1 MALILELEER
11 HGDLVGE
18 QAIQTLGLTKDY
30 GQGRGIFDLNLE
42 VEPGEVFGFI
52 GPNGAGKTTT
62 IRLLMDF
69 ARPDRGSARL
79 LGLDSVRESIQIKKL
94 VGYLPGEL
102 PLYPGATVGQI
113 LGLLASMRG
122 GIDQATIRDLA
133 GRLELDLG
141 RRYRELSHGNKQ
153 KVWLVQ
159 AFMHRPRLVI
169 LDEPTLGLDPL
180 MQMVFRQLVSEA
192 TQNGATVFLS
202 SHVLAEVQMLCSRI
216 ALINQGRLLR
226 VGTLA
231 DLRELRLHRV
241 EAIVERDLNRAA
253 FEAIAGVSDLTI
265 EDHHL
270 RCTVRGAFAPV
281 IAALDEAT
289 VVELDSEELSLEEL
303 FLASYAKPSN

>member
-1 MALILELEER
+1 MTPIPTQRGWVSEF
-11 HGDLVGE
+11 
-18 QAIQTLGLTKDY
+18 AIHTSGLTKDY
-30 GQGRGIFDLNLE
+30 GQGRGIFDLNLDIAA
-42 VEPGEVFGFI
+42 GEVFGFI

-69 ARPDRGSARL
+69 TRPARGSAQL
-79 LGLDSVRESIQIKKL
+79 LGLDSVKDSIQIKKL
-94 VGYLPGEL
+94 VGFLPGEL
-102 PLYPGATVGQI
+102 PIYPGATVAQI

-122 GIDQATIRDLA
+122 GVDERIIRDLA
-133 GRLELDLG
+133 GQLQLELG
-141 RRYRELSHGNKQ
+141 RKYRELSHGNKQ

-159 AFMHRPRLVI
+159 AFMHEPRLII

-180 MQMVFRQLVSEA
+180 MQAVFRQLVSKA

-202 SHVLAEVQMLCSRI
+202 SHVLSEVQTLCSRI
-216 ALINQGRLLR
+216 ALVNRGRLLR

-231 DLRELRLHRV
+231 DLRELRVHRV
-241 EAIVERDLNRAA
+241 EATVERDLNVSALAA
-253 FEAIAGVSDLTI
+253 IPGVTDVAV

-281 IAALDEAT
+281 IAALDEAR

-303 FLASYAKPSN
+303 FLATYGKPHA